1 LIILQ
6 VLKQKIGIEK
16 DLISYSHVNM
26 AEIAQQDIK
35 LLIGLTLLKD
45 NSDLQILTHQ

>member
-16 DLISYSHVNM
+16 DLVSYSHVSM
-26 AEIAQQDIK
+26 AEIAQLDIK
-35 LLIGLTLLKD
+35 FLIGLTLLKD
-45 NSDLQILTHQ
+45 NSDLQTLTHQ